1 MPRSGTRFETVE
13 SIGSTNAELM
23 RRAGAGE
30 TGPLWLRAERQT
42 GGKGRSGRNWSS
54 PPGNLYASLL
64 IRLDVPPERASELSL
79 VAGVALH
86 TVIAQLLPHEAA
98 TGRLHLKWPND
109 LLLDAGKLAGILI
122 ETSITANQ
130 PGVTAVIGI
139 GVNVASHPPD
149 IGRPATHL
157 ALHGADL
164 QPAELLLRIAAV
176 LGLALR
182 DWRDLGFAPVRSE
195 WLARA
200 HRQGVEIS
208 VNTHD
213 GPMQGLF
220 AGLAEDGALMVK
232 SEAGTEHRVTF
243 GDVTIL

>member
-1 MPRSGTRFETVE
+1 MAKSGIRIETAE
-13 SIGSTNAELM
+13 TIDSTNAELM
-23 RRAGAGE
+23 RRAAAGE
-30 TGPLWLRAERQT
+30 AGPLWLRADRQT
-42 GGKGRSGRNWSS
+42 GGKGRSGRSWTS

-64 IRLDVPPERASELSL
+64 TRLDVPPMRASELSL

-98 TGRLHLKWPND
+98 TGRLYLKWPND
-109 LLLDAGKLAGILI
+109 LMLDAGKLAGILI

-130 PGVTAVIGI
+130 PGITAVMGI

-164 QPAELLLRIAAV
+164 QPSELLLRIAAV

-182 DWRDLGFAPVRSE
+182 DWRELGFAPVRTE
-195 WLARA
+195 WLSRA

-208 VNTHD
+208 VNTHE
-213 GPMQGLF
+213 GPMRGLF

-232 SEAGTEHRVTF
+232 SEDGTAHRITF

>member
-1 MPRSGTRFETVE
+1 MAKSGIRIETVE
-13 SIGSTNAELM
+13 TIVSTNAELM
-23 RRAGAGE
+23 RRATLGE
-30 TGPLWLRAERQT
+30 TGPLWLRADRQT
-42 GGKGRSGRNWSS
+42 GGKGRGGRNWSS

-64 IRLDVPPERASELSL
+64 TRLVVPPERASELSL

-98 TGRLHLKWPND
+98 TGRLYLKWPND

-130 PGVTAVIGI
+130 PGITAVIGI
-139 GVNVASHPPD
+139 GVNVTSHPPD

-157 ALHGADL
+157 ALHGADI
-164 QPAELLLRIAAV
+164 QPSELLLRIAAV

-182 DWRDLGFAPVRSE
+182 DWRDLGFAPVRTE
-195 WLARA
+195 WLSRA

-208 VNTHD
+208 VNTRD
-213 GPMQGLF
+213 RPIQGEF
-220 AGLAEDGALMVK
+220 AGLAEDGALMIK
-232 SEAGTEHRVTF
+232 SADGTEHRVTF